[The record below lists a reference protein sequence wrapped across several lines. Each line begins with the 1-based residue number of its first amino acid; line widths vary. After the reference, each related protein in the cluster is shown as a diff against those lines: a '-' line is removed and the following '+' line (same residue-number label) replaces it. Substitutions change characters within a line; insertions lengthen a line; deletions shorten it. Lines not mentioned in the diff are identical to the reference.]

1 MMNERPSFGT
11 PVRVAGLQTGVTL
24 SLGAFSISE
33 SEVGDAWA
41 MLALDETEVFWW
53 TLCAGAVSCSMPPAM
68 EKGWFS
74 QTRHVNVGK

>member
-11 PVRVAGLQTGVTL
+11 PVKAAGLQIGVTS
-24 SLGAFSISE
+24 SLGAFSMSE

-41 MLALDETEVFWW
+41 ELALDETEVFWW
-53 TLCAGAVSCSMPPAM
+53 MLFVGAISCSMPPAM